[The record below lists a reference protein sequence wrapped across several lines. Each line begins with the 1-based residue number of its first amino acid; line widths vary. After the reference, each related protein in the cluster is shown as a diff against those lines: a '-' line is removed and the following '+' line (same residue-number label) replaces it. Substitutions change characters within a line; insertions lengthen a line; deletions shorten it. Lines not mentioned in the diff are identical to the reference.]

1 VRSVSAAV
9 ERERGDDSLG
19 AFAGLV
25 HRSPLQAVALLVFL
39 TSLAGVPPL
48 AGFAGKFVMFGAA
61 MAESTT
67 HGTPGLT
74 WLVGLAAIMSAISLY
89 YYLMVLKQAFVREAA
104 DATAVELS
112 MSHRLAL
119 LIPAVLLVALGLF
132 PALLL
137 SPLTRALL
145 ATLE

>member
-1 VRSVSAAV
+1 
-9 ERERGDDSLG
+9 
-19 AFAGLV
+19 
-25 HRSPLQAVALLVFL
+25 
-39 TSLAGVPPL
+39 
-48 AGFAGKFVMFGAA
+48 MFGAA

-119 LIPAVLLVALGLF
+119 P
-132 PALLL
+132 
-137 SPLTRALL
+137 SRRR
-145 ATLE
+145 